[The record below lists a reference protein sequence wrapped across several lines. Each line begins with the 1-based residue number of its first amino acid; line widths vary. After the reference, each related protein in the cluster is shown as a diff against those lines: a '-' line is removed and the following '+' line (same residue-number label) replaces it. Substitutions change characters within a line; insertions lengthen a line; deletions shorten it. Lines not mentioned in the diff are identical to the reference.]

1 VKPVAMSST
10 WTEVFAGP
18 AWKAEL
24 LKGEL
29 EERGIPTFAPDANI
43 QTIDPFMR
51 VGQVFDLHVLVPHD
65 RSAEALA
72 VIAECSQDAPLPPDA
87 TDDDTPPADAELKRL
102 EAVGRRIRWSA
113 IVGMFA
119 PYGLW
124 LAASYVPAATRQ
136 TVRPGYHHWTLFA
149 IAMCGFETIA
159 WVAIAVFA
167 R

>member
-1 VKPVAMSST
+1 MKPVAMSST

-29 EERGIPTFAPDANI
+29 EEHGIPTFAPDANI
-43 QTIDPFMR
+43 QTIDPFIR

-65 RSAEALA
+65 RADEALA
-72 VIAECSQDAPLPPDA
+72 VIAECGADAPLPPDA
-87 TDDDTPPADAELKRL
+87 TDDDTPPVDAELARL

-124 LAASYVPAATRQ
+124 LAASYVPEATRQ
-136 TVRPGYHHWTLFA
+136 SVRPNGHQWTLFA
-149 IAMCGFETIA
+149 IAMCVVETIA
-159 WVAIAVFA
+159 WLAIAVFA